1 MKLKQLVEV
10 LPAASVE
17 GSLDG
22 EVTGIAYDSRRVTPG
37 MLFVAIPGQHADGHE
52 FIANAVERGASAII
66 CERNGMAHPRTTKIK
81 VPDVREALARSA
93 AAFYGNP
100 SAGIH
105 GEGDAGRRGHQDGV
119 TWHGAI

>member
-52 FIANAVERGASAII
+52 FIANAVERGAADDT
-66 CERNGMAHPRTTKIK
+66 G
-81 VPDVREALARSA
+81 VARSA
-93 AAFYGNP
+93 ADDGAN
-100 SAGIH
+100 
-105 GEGDAGRRGHQDGV
+105 GESRLQSVRNGSEFARVGTETRDGCGVRCGDFH
-119 TWHGAI
+119 